1 MKKAKYVC
9 FHHRSCC
16 FPLSLDK
23 RHLGTVP
30 RFWKQWL
37 SGQEP
42 RSLKCAF
49 FFCSFLPVS
58 LLSLIITSVLGPMP
72 NSSALTPQYT
82 QAHTAEQF
90 AVQRIQCR
98 HVFPNQAPANH
109 FCLQEEPLGLR
120 MLLVSCA
127 QLTRDTPFLHF
138 PEKRVCGAPSWVL
151 KIQNRAGKQT
161 SLKMIPSQTLILQTH
176 TGLML
181 STWTVPD
188 DFSRATRMLT
198 VQRICQIRAFT
209 SNCKIKGKSPS
220 SINCNELLLAA
231 QFKIAAGQIRGR
243 PLGIKW
249 CGLVATEPG
258 NTFSW
263 INCHASHKKH

>member
-1 MKKAKYVC
+1 
-9 FHHRSCC
+9 
-16 FPLSLDK
+16 
-23 RHLGTVP
+23 
-30 RFWKQWL
+30 
-37 SGQEP
+37 
-42 RSLKCAF
+42 
-49 FFCSFLPVS
+49 
-58 LLSLIITSVLGPMP
+58 MP

-90 AVQRIQCR
+90 CNATYPV
-98 HVFPNQAPANH
+98 PS
-109 FCLQEEPLGLR
+109 CLPESS
-120 MLLVSCA
+120 SCK
-127 QLTRDTPFLHF
+127 PFLF
-138 PEKRVCGAPSWVL
+138 TGGITGL
-151 KIQNRAGKQT
+151 QNATCELCPADLRHSTSSQRNGFAGRRRESRKYRAGKQT

-188 DFSRATRMLT
+188 DFSRATHMLT
-198 VQRICQIRAFT
+198 VQSICQIRAFMA
-209 SNCKIKGKSPS
+209 NCKIKGKSPS

-231 QFKIAAGQIRGR
+231 QFKIAAGQIPGR

-263 INCHASHKKH
+263 INCLASRMKH

>member
-1 MKKAKYVC
+1 MLWRSSRTRFLTNHSVCLALQSRWEPLPALIWRCRPEDYLPTNSYCLQDWQMKKAKYVC

-90 AVQRIQCR
+90 AVQRTRCR

-138 PEKRVCGAPSWVL
+138 PEKRFCGAPS
-151 KIQNRAGKQT
+151 
-161 SLKMIPSQTLILQTH
+161 
-176 TGLML
+176 
-181 STWTVPD
+181 
-188 DFSRATRMLT
+188 
-198 VQRICQIRAFT
+198 
-209 SNCKIKGKSPS
+209 
-220 SINCNELLLAA
+220 
-231 QFKIAAGQIRGR
+231 
-243 PLGIKW
+243 
-249 CGLVATEPG
+249 
-258 NTFSW
+258 
-263 INCHASHKKH
+263 